1 MRKILGF
8 ALIFLL
14 ALTSVVSGIQSYDY
28 YINTVKVKGDY
39 AGNGAIV
46 LERGENVPV
55 EVWVS
60 GINTV
65 DGVRVEASLG
75 DYEYGK
81 VEDISDLFEV
91 SANGRHKIT
100 LNLEIPEDI
109 DVADFHTLRVEAY
122 DGRYED
128 RREYD
133 VEIRE
138 SRHKLLVQD
147 VIFRPSNT
155 VEAGRSL
162 RSVIRIENLG
172 NKKEEDIKVTVSIP
186 ELGVSGSE
194 IIDELVSEE
203 DDDNDAETSESTSE
217 ILVPIPNNAVA
228 KDYEVQVLVEYNR
241 GHDVVRETK
250 MINVIGGSDQG
261 SDDTIVS
268 VDSNSKEIPKGQEV
282 SYKVMFANLGQ
293 DRALYSIEVAGTET
307 WASVRTTPS
316 FVNVE
321 PNQAGEL
328 FVYLKANENVP
339 NGQQA
344 FTIKV
349 NEGGK
354 SIKEVNLNANLVD
367 NSASS
372 GVLRYGLEIGFVLL
386 VLVLVILGLVV
397 AFRRM
402 GESKN
407 NDRPLDTTEEQTYY

>member
-1 MRKILGF
+1 
-8 ALIFLL
+8 LIFLL